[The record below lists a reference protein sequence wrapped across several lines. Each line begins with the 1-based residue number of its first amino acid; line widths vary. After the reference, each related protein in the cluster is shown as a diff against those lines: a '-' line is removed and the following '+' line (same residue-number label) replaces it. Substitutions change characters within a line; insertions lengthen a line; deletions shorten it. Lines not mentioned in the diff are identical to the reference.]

1 MKLEMESARGVES
14 IGGAAKAPSKCIEY
28 WWEVEMQNV
37 GVDWLNQLLLASFS
51 SAYIGNPNKY
61 VSRWADEEE
70 VAHIVEVEPN
80 DSQKKKLYDDE

>member
-1 MKLEMESARGVES
+1 MVCVLDRVYKREGEKWRRLQ
-14 IGGAAKAPSKCIEY
+14 K
-28 WWEVEMQNV
+28 V